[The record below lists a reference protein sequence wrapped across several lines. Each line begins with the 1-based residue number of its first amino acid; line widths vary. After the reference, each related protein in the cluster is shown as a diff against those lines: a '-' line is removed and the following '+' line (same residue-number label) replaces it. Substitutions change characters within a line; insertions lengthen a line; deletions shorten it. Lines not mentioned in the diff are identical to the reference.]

1 MDENDEKSERTG
13 TVEFYRDT
21 RRSIFNY
28 WWKSVF
34 SGIKSAYKLDK
45 LPIKN
50 GEQKQPDKKKKKTS
64 RGT

>member
-1 MDENDEKSERTG
+1 
-13 TVEFYRDT
+13 VEFYRDT